1 MKDKAFVF
9 NDTET
14 TGLNTWFS
22 QIIQIGSVLTDSEF
36 NVDEELNIS
45 SKVLP
50 WVVPTKGA
58 YETHKQVENLSDGMS
73 HYEMMHF
80 LKDKWLNWGKSKEL
94 VHVTYNGMS
103 FDEELFRRQ
112 FYWNLIDP
120 YLTTNRNGSSRIDL
134 MVILFIIANFYQE
147 KINMP
152 KDEDG
157 NIRYKLGMVAEANGI
172 SSLNAHDAVVDC
184 YLMINL
190 VRLINK
196 VAPEVWQSAIQAS
209 SKKGLIVFGQGSGHG
224 VGMSQWGA
232 KYLASRGQKAERIL
246 KHFYRVC
253 RLSLL
258 EKITYRSYLALRTNF
273 GFILD
278 SSLFKKPIP
287 SNVCFLSITLM
298 GFLKSKNSL
307 TS

>member
-1 MKDKAFVF
+1 
-9 NDTET
+9 
-14 TGLNTWFS
+14 
-22 QIIQIGSVLTDSEF
+22 
-36 NVDEELNIS
+36 
-45 SKVLP
+45 
-50 WVVPTKGA
+50 
-58 YETHKQVENLSDGMS
+58 
-73 HYEMMHF
+73 MMHF

-209 SKKGLIVFGQGSGHG
+209 SKKGLI
-224 VGMSQWGA
+224 
-232 KYLASRGQKAERIL
+232 
-246 KHFYRVC
+246 
-253 RLSLL
+253 
-258 EKITYRSYLALRTNF
+258 
-273 GFILD
+273 
-278 SSLFKKPIP
+278 
-287 SNVCFLSITLM
+287 
-298 GFLKSKNSL
+298 
-307 TS
+307 